1 MVELVP
7 EPGRGWVACTAIP
20 QLCLLLALCCTSVD
34 MRGRT
39 TLFLCVFAMV
49 GALTGVRAAL
59 DVKGRCFCAL
69 KEGSGGSLSIHKVMI
84 VC

>member
-1 MVELVP
+1 M
-7 EPGRGWVACTAIP
+7 
-20 QLCLLLALCCTSVD
+20 
-34 MRGRT
+34 
-39 TLFLCVFAMV
+39 FLCVFAMV